1 MKPLYCN
8 VFVYGTLCNPRLLL
22 RLTGRRVTPQPARL
36 QGVRC
41 CLLQRKHYP
50 GLGLSQSGRV
60 EGILYTGVSRRAL
73 ATLDYFERDFY
84 IRKTTRCQTVPH
96 GIICSAEVYWLKKHH
111 RNRLSRVAWPLHPVK
126 ARGIYSRI
134 TRCSL
139 NFA

>member
-22 RLTGRRVTPQPARL
+22 RLTGRRVTAQPARL
-36 QGVRC
+36 QGARC
-41 CLLQRKHYP
+41 CLLKRKHYP

-60 EGILYTGVSRRAL
+60 EGILYTGVSHRAL
-73 ATLDYFERDFY
+73 AMLDYFERDFY
-84 IRKTTRCQTVPH
+84 IRKTTRCHTVPH

-111 RNRLSRVAWPLHPVK
+111 QNRLSRVAWPLHPVK